1 MGTST
6 NQTRPHKP
14 IVVGGPNPTNIKRRP
29 KVSLVL
35 PCFNENDRILE
46 TLSRLFRQ
54 SIFKDTE
61 IILCEY
67 NPANDPYLRDL
78 VERMA
83 NVRYLE
89 IGRAGIA
96 FARHMG
102 IMKSNSQVI
111 CNFDGDCEFLDNKC
125 LENLTK
131 PILDKECILTVCDN
145 MFDLVEV
152 PVNELSRM
160 DMPVKVANMLNNLQR
175 TTPLAILEPGSCFSK
190 EAYLFIGG
198 FDDTKQYELF
208 MLNNRFMYHYNS
220 FQNLLFGGK
229 RGQQHKKHISDA
241 AVIVSSRRA
250 IKWSERGLEVLDYA
264 NAYR

>member
-1 MGTST
+1 MST
-6 NQTRPHKP
+6 TNNTNTKR
-14 IVVGGPNPTNIKRRP
+14 IAGPNPTNIKRRP
-29 KVSLVL
+29 KRSVIL
-35 PCFNENDRILE
+35 PCFNEDDRLLE
-46 TLSRLFRQ
+46 TLSHLFRQ
-54 SIFKDTE
+54 SCFKDTE
-61 IILCEY
+61 IIICEY
-67 NPANDPYLRDL
+67 NPENNAYVRDL

-102 IMKSNSQVI
+102 IMRSNSNVI
-111 CNFDGDCEFLDNKC
+111 CNFDADCEFLDNKC
-125 LENLTK
+125 LEVLTQ
-131 PILDKECILTVCDN
+131 PIIDKECILTVCDN
-145 MFDLVEV
+145 LFDLVEV

-160 DMPVKVANMLNNLQR
+160 DMPVKVCNTLNNLQR
-175 TTPLAILEPGSCFSK
+175 TSPLAILEPGSCFSK
-190 EAYLFIGG
+190 EAYQFVGG

-208 MLNNRFMYHYNS
+208 MLNNRLMYHYNS

-229 RGQQHKKHISDA
+229 RGQQHKKHIPEA